1 MSQQEPFPRDRGP
14 QGWPALLKNL
24 RLAWRL
30 FRDPLVPGWI
40 KLVPLGAILYVVLP
54 ADLVPDILL
63 GFGQLDDLGVLLLA
77 LRAFIAVCPVQIVQR
92 HLASMSSVEGSY
104 RTVVEEEP
112 RSSPAAGYLE
122 DGSGSLADEATPPI
136 VEGTAKQN
144 EQKP

>member
-1 MSQQEPFPRDRGP
+1 MSQQEPFARDRGS
-14 QGWPALLKNL
+14 QGWPGLLRNL

-30 FRDPLVPGWI
+30 LRDPVVPGWI
-40 KLVPLGAILYVVLP
+40 KLIPLGAILYVVLP

-77 LRAFIAVCPVQIVQR
+77 LRAFIAVCPAQIVQR
-92 HLASMSSVEGSY
+92 HLVSMSSVEGSY
-104 RTVVEEEP
+104 RIVEEEP

-122 DGSGSLADEATPPI
+122 DGSRSPADEATPPI

-144 EQKP
+144 RQKP